1 MPDDVPV
8 LSSEFQ
14 EMKDLVTQTVNA
26 MNALQNDIRSI
37 HHAVERVDKR
47 VSTQTDRVEQIEIN
61 PPKPDDNKNK
71 EEDDDDGFLEIED
84 DVVYGSDGL
93 PDNIKTN

>member
-1 MPDDVPV
+1 MPDNVPV

-47 VSTQTDRVEQIEIN
+47 VST
-61 PPKPDDNKNK
+61 
-71 EEDDDDGFLEIED
+71 L
-84 DVVYGSDGL
+84 
-93 PDNIKTN
+93 